1 MALGGGAYEP
11 GIGSGMDGNTSTN
24 ILPDGW
30 KIDDILRFIMN
41 VLMYGLGAAATIGV
55 VVAGIQYLTARD
67 NEQQSS
73 SSEAKVI

>member
-1 MALGGGAYEP
+1 
-11 GIGSGMDGNTSTN
+11 MDGNTSTN

-55 VVAGIQYLTARD
+55 VIEDEDDGALGDGVAFSDCVGHLQRAHIRLLRKAHENSRP
-67 NEQQSS
+67 
-73 SSEAKVI
+73 